1 MEITISSNG
10 CATNWRTGVVCG
22 TGGVPATPPVWI
34 GDFWLTSLAPAD
46 AVSFAAFSVDSTIC
60 VTSAANGSR
69 RYFHLA
75 GVVTSAWVAEVVCAW
90 VDAAG
95 DRLTLIPSSAAVLR
109 L

>member
-1 MEITISSNG
+1 MVPAPGGGGAPGSSLEITISSNG

-46 AVSFAAFSVDSTIC
+46 AVSFAVVPVDRTRC

-69 RYFHLA
+69 RYFQLA
-75 GVVTSAWVAEVVCAW
+75 SGRKSAWLAV
-90 VDAAG
+90 
-95 DRLTLIPSSAAVLR
+95 SACE
-109 L
+109 